1 MDAPITGGGS
11 SVCSGVPRV
20 EIEASVVVVV
30 PESLAGLGARV
41 ANARS
46 PVARKTKPSLCSG
59 SIARKAWA
67 SRLTASQSYLGI
79 ASSASSRRRSI
90 RRCSPSLAMMG
101 ILAFE
106 GGVVYRYRAWR
117 QGLGIH
123 VFPLGAQLPSG
134 QTDWDYNAFKK
145 DKVGK
150 RVGRRV
156 AGKAIGKA
164 MRKLFK

>member
-1 MDAPITGGGS
+1 MTPRSSSRSSCWERAVGLRRSQNLTVSWRCSALDAPITGGES

-46 PVARKTKPSLCSG
+46 AVARKAKPSLCSG
-59 SIARKAWA
+59 SIVRKAWA
-67 SRLTASQSYLGI
+67 SRLTASQSYLEI

-101 ILAFE
+101 NISFRRRGCLQ
-106 GGVVYRYRAWR
+106 V
-117 QGLGIH
+117 QGLATRIRNPC
-123 VFPLGAQLPSG
+123 FPARRPPTLWPS
-134 QTDWDYNAFKK
+134 
-145 DKVGK
+145 
-150 RVGRRV
+150 
-156 AGKAIGKA
+156 
-164 MRKLFK
+164 